1 MDPLTP
7 LWAWNEP
14 KVRATRAGVMPD
26 PGCLAEAVGCN
37 GGSHEVT
44 QRDDSPDLATNQAAG
59 APSPSWPPAVHAVEQ
74 RTHRAAI
81 GR

>member
-14 KVRATRAGVMPD
+14 KVWATRAGVMPD
-26 PGCLAEAVGCN
+26 PGCLAEAVGCD

-44 QRDDSPDLATNQAAG
+44 QRDDPPNSAANPSAG
-59 APSPSWPPAVHAVEQ
+59 PPSPGCTRVVHGVEQ